1 LLVVQA
7 AGAVLLKAPLSPFFY
22 ACTKRTLTHPWCCGQ
37 PSILAGRSSGRSGA
51 PESPAFTLFLC
62 EIALVLRN
70 VVGEICQGN

>member
-1 LLVVQA
+1 
-7 AGAVLLKAPLSPFFY
+7 
-22 ACTKRTLTHPWCCGQ
+22 GQ

-62 EIALVLRN
+62 EIAVVLRN